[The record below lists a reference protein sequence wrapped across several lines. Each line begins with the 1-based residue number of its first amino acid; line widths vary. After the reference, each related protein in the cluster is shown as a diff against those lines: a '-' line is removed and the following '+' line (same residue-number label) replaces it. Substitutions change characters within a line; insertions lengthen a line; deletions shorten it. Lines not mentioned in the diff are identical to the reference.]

1 MGLQWQLSLG
11 GGGAEGRA
19 GGGRV
24 EVGKRVEACAADD
37 GYVCVSSSS
46 LHSGGVAEEL
56 SVATF

>member
-1 MGLQWQLSLG
+1 M
-11 GGGAEGRA
+11 
-19 GGGRV
+19 

-37 GYVCVSSSS
+37 VYVCVSSSS